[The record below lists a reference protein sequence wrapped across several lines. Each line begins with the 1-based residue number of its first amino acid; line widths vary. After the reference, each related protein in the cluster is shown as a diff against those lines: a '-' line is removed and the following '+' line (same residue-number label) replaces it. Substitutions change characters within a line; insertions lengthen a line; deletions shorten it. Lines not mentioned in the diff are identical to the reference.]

1 MHRLC
6 DGLRNGGHNGYE
18 RLCNGYV
25 TAMQRLLTGPRS
37 SARVAHAS
45 ALACAHARQA
55 SMKDVLM
62 LLDDKAS
69 SEQVARTLGDLQVCA
84 RVVQR
89 ASCPLHTLE

>member
-1 MHRLC
+1 M
-6 DGLRNGGHNGYE
+6 
-18 RLCNGYV
+18 
-25 TAMQRLLTGPRS
+25 
-37 SARVAHAS
+37 ARAN